1 VTQRRLT
8 DRLLDL
14 DTLEVLHHVAETG
27 SLTRAAAMIGVTQ
40 QAVSA
45 RVRSAEAAVGHPLV
59 RRSVH
64 GSSLTDT
71 GRMIVELGG
80 AVLEASRRL
89 EASVQALR
97 QESSALVVAA
107 SQTIAELLVP
117 DWLLRLQA
125 VEPRTAVR
133 LIAGS
138 SSRVSELVRGGD
150 AHLGFVEGPT
160 VDPGL
165 SSVVVAEDEL
175 VVVVAPDH
183 PWAGTTI
190 EARELAESAL
200 LVREPGSGTRAT
212 LEQWLSDRGLR
223 LTTPAAVLETTGI
236 IHANARA
243 GLAPAVMSVRSV
255 QADVASG
262 ALVRVPVSGPPLT
275 RAFRAVW
282 RDLPPAGATLVSL
295 AR

>member
-1 VTQRRLT
+1 
-8 DRLLDL
+8 
-14 DTLEVLHHVAETG
+14 
-27 SLTRAAAMIGVTQ
+27 M
-40 QAVSA
+40 
-45 RVRSAEAAVGHPLV
+45 

-89 EASVQALR
+89 EAGLQAQQPVRHEQLGDGLR
-97 QESSALVVAA
+97 RGHHQRA
-107 SQTIAELLVP
+107 
-117 DWLLRLQA
+117 RLPPQRLHA
-125 VEPRTAVR
+125 VEPPTAVR

-160 VDPGL
+160 VDPRL
-165 SSVVVAEDEL
+165 SSLVVAEDEL

-190 EARELAESAL
+190 EAQELAETAL

-212 LEQWLSDRGLR
+212 LEQWLSDRGLG
-223 LTTPAAVLETTGI
+223 LAAPAAVLETTGI

-262 ALVRVPVSGPPLT
+262 ALVRVSVSGPPLT